1 MRTTETRLRRLED
14 AMAPRRVVVVTGHS
28 EAEHDAKVAALK
40 ARGEARDGD
49 LIICVREFSDP
60 ASAREIAT

>member
-28 EAEHDAKVAALK
+28 QAEHDAKVAALR
-40 ARGEARDGD
+40 ARGEARDHD
-49 LIICVREFSDP
+49 LIVCVWRFSDP
-60 ASAREIAT
+60 IEGARA

>member
-1 MRTTETRLRRLED
+1 MRTTETRLRRLEH
-14 AMAPRRVVVVTGHS
+14 AMTLRRVVVVTGHS

-49 LIICVREFSDP
+49 LIVCVRKFSDP
-60 ASAREIAT
+60 ASARGIAT